1 MNDLAS
7 ISVRRP
13 ALAIVLAL
21 VIILFGVLGYMQLGV
36 REFPAVTP
44 AVVTV
49 TTQYPGAGAEVMENQ
64 VTEPLE
70 SEINSIEGISSLNS
84 VSRQGRSTVTVEF
97 NRDVDLDRAANDV
110 RDRVSRARGNLP
122 PDADPPTIQKAD
134 AGGRPVAYIRVTSDS
149 LDVLRLTEIA
159 DNRMKERLATIPG
172 VSSVSLWGSK
182 TYSMRLWMN
191 PDLMAAHEV
200 TAHDVERALQRQNL
214 ELPAGRIDGD
224 SVELNIKAPARMYTP
239 ADFEDL
245 VVKQNG
251 DTLVRLEDV
260 GYAEFGSIER
270 REILRGDGKPMMM
283 VVLNPQPGANQIA
296 IADEAR
302 ARLDVIKA
310 DLPEAAIAEFAFDS
324 TEYIRQSIDEVQQTI
339 LVALAI
345 VILVIFFFLG
355 DWRTTLVPVLVIP
368 VAIIGAFAIIWAA
381 GFSINVLTLLA
392 LVLSLGIVV
401 DDAIVVLENVYT
413 KIEEGMSPRLAAIV
427 GTREVFFAIIATTLS
442 LVVVFVPILF
452 MGGLTGELFKEF
464 GVVMAG
470 AVLISSFAALT
481 VAPMLCS
488 KLLKKR
494 DQKPLF
500 QRITDPFFDGL
511 RSLYSGELAAFMKV
525 RWVAFLL
532 IAAAGGGVWWLVGEL
547 PSELA
552 PKEDRGELRIFATA
566 PQGSN
571 FEYMDAYMTRTID
584 IIQDEVVERDLMM
597 SITSPAFGATGSV
610 NSGFHFLSLVD
621 RSERD
626 RSQNEVAQAL
636 TPRINSVTGA
646 RAFVSQPATLADDFR
661 GMPVQFAIQNLENSR
676 IREVLPEFMERVRD
690 HEAFPVA
697 EVDLKFN
704 QPEMHVS
711 IDRERAAA
719 LDVPID
725 RIASTMSLSLAP
737 IRFGYF
743 LKNSKQYDVIG
754 QLPREARDTP
764 QDFRNLYVRSNG
776 GSLIPLSDVVEISQ
790 KAGPPLRFR
799 YDRYSAATVSAQL
812 ADGYTVGD
820 GVEIMRGIADDL
832 LDESFVTSLKGQ
844 TKEYDESSAQL
855 FFAFGLALLLVYL
868 VLSAQFESFRDA
880 LTILL
885 TVPLA
890 LFGALAGL
898 WIFDQTLNVFSQIGM
913 IMLIGLVSKN
923 GILIVEFANQRRA
936 AGATIR
942 QAAREASAARF
953 RPVLMTSLSTILGIM
968 PIALA
973 LGAGAESRVP
983 MGIAFVGGMTVGSLF
998 TLFVVP
1004 AVYTFIAADEMG
1016 PAQREAARVEAEIP
1030 EGFEDEVNTGER
1042 DDV

>member
-1 MNDLAS
+1 
-7 ISVRRP
+7 VRRP
-13 ALAIVLAL
+13 ALALVLAL
-21 VIILFGVLGYMQLGV
+21 VIIIFGVLGYMQLGV

-49 TTQYPGAGAEVMENQ
+49 TTQYSGAGAEVIENQ
-64 VTEPLE
+64 ITEPLE
-70 SEINSIEGISSLNS
+70 SEINSIAGIRSLNS

-122 PDADPPTIQKAD
+122 PDAEPPTIEKAD
-134 AGGRPVAYIRVTSDS
+134 AGGRPVVYIRVTSSS

-172 VSSVSLWGSK
+172 VSSVSLWGSE
-182 TYSMRLWMN
+182 TYTMRLWMN
-191 PDLMAAHEV
+191 PKLMAAHGI
-200 TAHDVERALQRQNL
+200 TAPDIEQAVRSQNL
-214 ELPAGRIDGD
+214 ELPAGRIDGN

-239 ADFEDL
+239 EDFESL
-245 VVKQNG
+245 IVKQSG
-251 DTLVRLEDV
+251 DTLVRFEDI
-260 GYAEFGSIER
+260 GYAEFGSLER
-270 REILRGDGKPMMM
+270 REILRGDGKPMLM
-283 VVLNPQPGANQIA
+283 VVLNPQPGANQIS
-296 IADEAR
+296 IADEA
-302 ARLDVIKA
+302 AERLEIIKA
-310 DLPEAAIAEFAFDS
+310 DLPEAAVVEQAFDS

-392 LVLSLGIVV
+392 LVLALGIVV
-401 DDAIVVLENVYT
+401 DDAIVVLENVYA
-413 KIEEGMSPRLAAIV
+413 KIEDGMSPRLAAIV
-427 GTREVFFAIIATTLS
+427 GTREVFFAIVATTLT
-442 LVVVFVPILF
+442 LVVVFFPILF

-470 AVLISSFAALT
+470 TVLISSFAALT
-481 VAPMLCS
+481 FAPMLCT

-494 DQKPLF
+494 DKKPLF
-500 QRITDPFFDGL
+500 QRLTDPFFNGL
-511 RSLYSGELAAFMKV
+511 RSLYAGELAAFLKV
-525 RWVAFLL
+525 RWVAFLVIL
-532 IAAAGGGVWWLVGEL
+532 AAGGGAWWLFGQL

-552 PKEDRGELRIFATA
+552 PKEDRGELRMFATA

-584 IIQDEVVERDLMM
+584 IIQDEVTERDLMM

-636 TPRINSVTGA
+636 TPRINQVTGA
-646 RAFVSQPATLADDFR
+646 KGFVSQPATLADDFR
-661 GMPVQFAIQNLENSR
+661 GMPVQFVLQNLDMSR
-676 IREVLPEFMERVRD
+676 IREVLPEFMQRVRD
-690 HEAFPVA
+690 HEAFPYSD
-697 EVDLKFN
+697 VDLKFN
-704 QPEMHVS
+704 QPELHVQ

-719 LDVPID
+719 LGVPVD
-725 RIASTMSLSLAP
+725 RAMRTMTLALTP
-737 IRFGYF
+737 LRYGYF

-764 QDFRNLYVRSNG
+764 QDFRNLYVRSDN
-776 GSLIPLSDVVEISQ
+776 GSLITLSDLVETSQ
-790 KAGPPLRFR
+790 KAGPPLRYR

-832 LDESFVTSLKGQ
+832 LDDSFSTSLKGQ
-844 TKEYDESSAQL
+844 TKEYSESSSQIL
-855 FFAFGLALLLVYL
+855 FAFGLALLLVYL

-880 LTILL
+880 FTILL

-890 LFGALAGL
+890 LLGALAGL
-898 WIFDQTLNVFSQIGM
+898 WLFDQTLNVFSQIGM
-913 IMLIGLVSKN
+913 IMLIGLVTKN

-936 AGATIR
+936 EGATIKE
-942 QAAREASAARF
+942 AAMEGAATRF
-953 RPVLMTSLSTILGIM
+953 RPILMTTISTVLGIL

-983 MGIAFVGGMTVGSLF
+983 MGIAVVAGMTVGSLF

-1016 PAQREAARVEAEIP
+1016 PAQREASRVEADVP
-1030 EGFEDEVNTGER
+1030 EGFEDEVDSKES
-1042 DDV
+1042 DDE